1 MKKMLN
7 LLTTKVFIFDY
18 GKYYFNLRKMLNLF
32 LELRNSNFDD
42 EKKLNNYNNV
52 IKNIIIYLIF

>member
-1 MKKMLN
+1 MLN

-52 IKNIIIYLIF
+52 IKNIVIYLIF

>member
-52 IKNIIIYLIF
+52 IKDIVIYLIF

>member
-1 MKKMLN
+1 
-7 LLTTKVFIFDY
+7 LTTKVFIFDY

-52 IKNIIIYLIF
+52 IKNIVIYLIF

>member
-1 MKKMLN
+1 MLN
-7 LLTTKVFIFDY
+7 LLRIKVFNLDN

-42 EKKLNNYNNV
+42 EQKA
-52 IKNIIIYLIF
+52 

>member
-1 MKKMLN
+1 MLN

-52 IKNIIIYLIF
+52 IKNIIIYLIFWK